1 MKLCFATN
9 NVHKVK
15 EIQALLGGSFTLLSL
30 ADIGCTEEL
39 AEDQDT
45 LEGNSLQKARYVFE
59 KYKVPCF
66 ADDTGLEVEALNG
79 EPGVYSARYA
89 GEQRNSQD
97 NIALLLQ
104 NLQGKENLKARFRS
118 VITLISAAGTNQ
130 FEGILNGV
138 ITFEPHGTQGF
149 GYDPVFIPE
158 HYTQTLAE
166 LELSEK
172 NKISHRARAVQKLVL
187 FLRDRVSQNSTLSD

>member
-9 NVHKVK
+9 NTHKVK
-15 EIQALLGGSFTLLSL
+15 EIQALLGNSFTLLSL
-30 ADIGCTEEL
+30 ADIGCAEEL

-45 LEGNSLQKARYVFE
+45 LEGNSLQKAQYVFDN
-59 KYKVPCF
+59 YNVACF

-89 GEQRNSQD
+89 GAQRNSTD
-97 NIALLLQ
+97 NIELLLQ
-104 NLQGKENLKARFRS
+104 NLREKENLKARFRT
-118 VITLISAAGTNQ
+118 VVTLITEKGTHQ
-130 FEGILNGV
+130 FEGILNGA
-138 ITFEPHGTQGF
+138 ITFEPRGTQGF
-149 GYDPVFIPE
+149 GYDPVFVAE
-158 HYTQTLAE
+158 GYTQTLAQ

-187 FLRDRVSQNSTLSD
+187 FLKDSVSK

>member
-59 KYKVPCF
+59 KYQVPCF

-138 ITFEPHGTQGF
+138 ITFEPRGTQGF

>member
-9 NVHKVK
+9 NIHKVK
-15 EIQALLGGSFTLLSL
+15 EIQALLGNSFTLLSL
-30 ADIGCTEEL
+30 ADIGCAEEL

-45 LEGNSLQKARYVFE
+45 LEGNSLQKAQYVFDH
-59 KYKVPCF
+59 YNVACF

-89 GEQRNSQD
+89 GAQRNSDD
-97 NIALLLQ
+97 NIELLLK
-104 NLQGKENLKARFRS
+104 NLRGKENLKARFRT
-118 VITLISAAGTNQ
+118 VVTLITEKGTHQ
-130 FEGILNGV
+130 FEGILTGE
-138 ITFEPHGTQGF
+138 ITFDKRGTQGF
-149 GYDPVFIPE
+149 GYDPVFVAE
-158 HYTQTLAE
+158 GYTQTLAQ

-187 FLRDRVSQNSTLSD
+187 FLRNRQHE